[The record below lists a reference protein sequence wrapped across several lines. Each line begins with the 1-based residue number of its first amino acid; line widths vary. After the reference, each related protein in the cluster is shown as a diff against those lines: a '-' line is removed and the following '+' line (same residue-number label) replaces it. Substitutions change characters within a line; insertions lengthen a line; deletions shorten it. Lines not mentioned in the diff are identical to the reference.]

1 MENLKNYSDFL
12 FEAKGISPAIYADL
26 QKYFET
32 DDEHTYK
39 GATEFLSKTKKKWHL
54 SEEDFVEAA
63 IEFKH
68 KK

>member
-1 MENLKNYSDFL
+1 LESLINYSDFL

-26 QKYFET
+26 YKYFET
-32 DDEHTYK
+32 SGKHTYESAK
-39 GATEFLSKTKKKWHL
+39 KFLSKTKKKWHL
-54 SEEDFVEAA
+54 LKENFVECA